1 MAIPVIAVVII
12 KIVAA
17 ALAVFLAAYLLN
29 AGVKLLC
36 NVASTIAETVGGVQ
50 NVILIGGIA
59 YLAVNGGFVKL

>member
-1 MAIPVIAVVII
+1 MPAIVLILVKVIG
-12 KIVAA
+12 A

-29 AGVKLLC
+29 ASVKLLC

>member
-1 MAIPVIAVVII
+1 MPVIVLVLVKVIG
-12 KIVAA
+12 A

-36 NVASTIAETVGGVQ
+36 NAASTIAETVGGVQ
-50 NVILIGGIA
+50 NVIIIGGIA